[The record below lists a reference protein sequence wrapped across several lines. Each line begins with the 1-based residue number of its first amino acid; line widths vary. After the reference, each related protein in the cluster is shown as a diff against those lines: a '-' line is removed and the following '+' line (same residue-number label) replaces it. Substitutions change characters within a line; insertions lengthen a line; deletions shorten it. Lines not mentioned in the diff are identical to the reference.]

1 MRRPATVTVTPRPT
15 RRDVADIP
23 AATTGSRFKVL
34 GALLHNRNFATASRL
49 ESDPFP
55 PSRSGGVHRDPL
67 GPLSQNRPRPSGW
80 ELESQIWGPP

>member
-1 MRRPATVTVTPRPT
+1 M
-15 RRDVADIP
+15 
-23 AATTGSRFKVL
+23 G
-34 GALLHNRNFATASRL
+34 NFATASRL

-80 ELESQIWGPP
+80 ELESQIWGPPVGRRDLTFWQTDTWGGN